1 MGLSIHTTIKKM
13 KQYINSPL
21 GRLRLVAFLE
31 GLSLIV
37 LVFVGMPFKYWMG
50 NPMLVKTI
58 GPVHGV
64 LFVVYVIITL
74 GVAAEQQ
81 WKFMTTTWKVL
92 LASFVPFGT
101 FYIDKTIL
109 RKGAA
114 AE

>member
-1 MGLSIHTTIKKM
+1 M
-13 KQYINSPL
+13 KQYLYSPL

-31 GLSLIV
+31 GLSLVV
-37 LVFVGMPFKYWMG
+37 LVFVGMPVKYWMG
-50 NPMLVKTI
+50 NPMLVKAI

-74 GVAAEQQ
+74 GVAVEQR
-81 WKFMTTTWKVL
+81 WKFMTTTWTVL
-92 LASFVPFGT
+92 LASFIPFGT

-109 RKGAA
+109 RKATA